1 MATLSARPLAV
12 ATRLDAR
19 FMPGPPWALFSPRTS
34 NVEHRAVVN
43 HHALRTRN
51 APRVGR
57 CAQARGQ
64 APFPHAGGAI
74 SIDGPTRPSPIDSAA
89 DVGAALAPR
98 FPELSADI
106 YQLIVR
112 EIPSLRG
119 GPRVL
124 TLLEVSVAENV
135 AAVLHIVQHDID
147 LEKVHAPAAA
157 EEYDRRLA
165 QRLPRRVVAA
175 GTPARRTCAACL
187 AGGRIG
193 REPHCRPDGGDCGS
207 ERPGLRNPTGDH
219 QLARER
225 AERRVG
231 VRLLV
236 GLSRHQRFRPS
247 L

>member
-1 MATLSARPLAV
+1 MRSARGTRPALAGAHKPV
-12 ATRLDAR
+12 ARLH
-19 FMPGPPWALFSPRTS
+19 FRTP
-34 NVEHRAVVN
+34 A
-43 HHALRTRN
+43 
-51 APRVGR
+51 APY
-57 CAQARGQ
+57 
-64 APFPHAGGAI
+64 P
-74 SIDGPTRPSPIDSAA
+74 STDPTRPSPIDSAA

-247 L
+247 